1 MWPVFRVWRSFDSGI
16 VFDSVPVVLVAICWE
31 AAAVRKIVS
40 LCSIVCLLAAIG
52 CSGDAGQTIEGK
64 VTFSDGSPLGLG
76 ALVLSNGKNSY
87 SGAIN
92 SDGTYKIDK
101 VISGDYNVGISG
113 AVIGGTKSTEFQM
126 DYDADGNFVEHPEAQ
141 PAVPL
146 IKESMSNPETSNL
159 TLKVPGKYDLT
170 VEKP

>member
-1 MWPVFRVWRSFDSGI
+1 MSKIILLFSICCLSF
-16 VFDSVPVVLVAICWE
+16 
-31 AAAVRKIVS
+31 AV
-40 LCSIVCLLAAIG
+40 G
-52 CSGDAGQTIEGK
+52 CSGDHGQTIEGK
-64 VTFSDGSPLGLG
+64 VSFSDGSPLGLG

-101 VISGDYNVGISG
+101 VLSGEYKVAISG

-126 DYDADGNFVEHPEAQ
+126 DYDDNGNYIEPPPAQ
-141 PAVPL
+141 PPVPL
-146 IKESMSNPETSNL
+146 IKESMSSPETSNL
-159 TLKVPGKYDLT
+159 TLKVPGTYDLT